1 MWDMGNYAKYE
12 TTTMKIT
19 TLHITFDIPLQP
31 KEITQFRGAIAEH
44 AGWADDAF
52 HNHAAKGDT
61 VLYRYPIIQYRSVE
75 GRATIFSINAGVDT
89 VLDMLS
95 RTNPIMD
102 IGRTTVELAVCDSV
116 KRVRNLEVSDTPK
129 QYYLKN
135 WLALNADNYKKWQT
149 LPSLGERVAMLEQ
162 ILSSNIVSFAK
173 GVAWQLPVRVE
184 AKLVQL
190 QHTHKI
196 ISHRTELI
204 AFDVVFAANI
214 DLPEGLGLG
223 KSCSLGFGVVSVNHK
238 SL

>member
-1 MWDMGNYAKYE
+1 
-12 TTTMKIT
+12 MKILT
-19 TLHITFDIPLQP
+19 ATFSIPIQP
-31 KEITQFRGAIAEH
+31 NQLNQWRGALAEY
-44 AGWADDAF
+44 AGWSDDQF
-52 HNHAAKGDT
+52 HNHQGEKNQYH
-61 VLYRYPIIQYRSVE
+61 YRYPTIAYRSHE
-75 GRATIFSINAGVDT
+75 GQAGLFALGEGVVSIQ
-89 VLDMLS
+89 DMLLRS
-95 RTNPIMD
+95 SKD
-102 IGRTTVELAVCDSV
+102 IRIGNRYMPLHIQDFRINNYEPSMSEA
-116 KRVRNLEVSDTPK
+116 PK

-135 WLALNADNYKKWQT
+135 WLALNADNYKKWQV